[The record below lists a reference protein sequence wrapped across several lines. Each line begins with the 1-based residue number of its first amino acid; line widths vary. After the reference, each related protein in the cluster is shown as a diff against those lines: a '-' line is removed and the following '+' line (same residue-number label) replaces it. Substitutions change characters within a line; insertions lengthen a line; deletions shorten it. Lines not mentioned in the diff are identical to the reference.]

1 MKTNF
6 ITKVKTVLS
15 YLSRIFLAYVFIPH
29 GWEKLTTKI
38 NPQEYIDFGL
48 GGDFLDFYL
57 IWERTGYIWLI
68 GVAQLV
74 GGLLLIP
81 KRTYL
86 FGAIWLLP
94 VSIGMVSCHIFIS
107 KSIDFMLFDAIIVT
121 TNLYLISTH
130 LVKLYKSVLF
140 AKQKT
145 WV

>member
-1 MKTNF
+1 MKLVSN
-6 ITKVKTVLS
+6 ILS
-15 YLSRIFLAYVFIPH
+15 YIARIFLAFIFIPH

-38 NPQEYIDFGL
+38 NPQEYIDYGL

-57 IWERTGYIWLI
+57 IWERTGYIWVI
-68 GVAQLV
+68 GIAQLI

-107 KSIDFMLFDAIIVT
+107 KSTDFMIFDGIVVT
-121 TNLYLISTH
+121 TNLYLILTH
-130 LVKLYKSVLF
+130 IIRLSKNGLF
-140 AKQKT
+140 IEQKT
-145 WV
+145 WI

>member
-1 MKTNF
+1 MKLVSN
-6 ITKVKTVLS
+6 ILS
-15 YLSRIFLAYVFIPH
+15 YIARIFLAYIFIPH

-48 GGDFLDFYL
+48 GGDFLEFYL
-57 IWERTGYIWLI
+57 IWERTGYIWII
-68 GVAQLV
+68 GLAQLI

-107 KSIDFMLFDAIIVT
+107 KSTDFMIFDGIVVT
-121 TNLYLISTH
+121 SNLYLILTH
-130 LVKLYKSVLF
+130 IIRLSKNVLF
-140 AKQKT
+140 IEQKT
-145 WV
+145 WI

>member
-6 ITKVKTVLS
+6 ITKIKTVLS

-107 KSIDFMLFDAIIVT
+107 KSVDFMLFDAIIVA
-121 TNLYLISTH
+121 TNLYLISIH